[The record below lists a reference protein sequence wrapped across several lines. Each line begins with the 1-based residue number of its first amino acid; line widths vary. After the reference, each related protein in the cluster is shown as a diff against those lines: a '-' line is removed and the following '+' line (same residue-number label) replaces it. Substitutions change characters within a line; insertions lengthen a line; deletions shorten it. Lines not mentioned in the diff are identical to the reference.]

1 MKIEKI
7 IYETTRNLLNL
18 EDKLAIAK
26 IFLFCEK
33 LGSKKIAELIYTN
46 DPEKFINDLEQEY
59 IDYEIDLKIR
69 FDNRDVK
76 NAFNFTTDMYIT
88 ANDYDGFLKAVYEN
102 DPYALAICE
111 ITNTY
116 FDKMEAE
123 HFAKNLKKL
132 ELK

>member
-7 IYETTRNLLNL
+7 IYDTTRNLLNL

-33 LGSKKIAELIYTN
+33 LGTKKIAELIYTN
-46 DPEKFINDLEQEY
+46 DPEKFINELEQEY
-59 IDYEIDLKIR
+59 IDYEIDLKVR

-76 NAFNFTTDMYIT
+76 NAFNTTINRYRFV
-88 ANDYDGFLKAVYEN
+88 NDPNNFLLAVYHK

-111 ITNTY
+111 ITNTF
-116 FDKMEAE
+116 FDEIEAGK
-123 HFAKNLKKL
+123 FLNNLKKL